1 MWNMPGVKG
10 EEHCRPKDRGKFGKP
25 AEVGWWSRPV
35 TTQSS
40 PMVRPDSGCG
50 DRAGLRESGERQLAG
65 KIQLWVIF
73 YFLSWKEAI
82 WGFVCCQFVF

>member
-1 MWNMPGVKG
+1 M
-10 EEHCRPKDRGKFGKP
+10 RSTAD
-25 AEVGWWSRPV
+25 SRTEDSSGSQQRWGGRASRSPV

-40 PMVRPDSGCG
+40 PVVRPDSGRG
-50 DRAGLRESGERQLAG
+50 DRAGPRESGERQLAG